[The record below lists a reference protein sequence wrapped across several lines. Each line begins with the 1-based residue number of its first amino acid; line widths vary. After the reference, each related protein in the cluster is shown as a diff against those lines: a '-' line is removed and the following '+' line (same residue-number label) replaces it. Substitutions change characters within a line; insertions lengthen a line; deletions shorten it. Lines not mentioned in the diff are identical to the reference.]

1 MTTRANNSRSF
12 LGYRLNLLPQDYLA
26 RRRRIRQISTIVM
39 TVIFSVVV
47 AAIIIYSSNSNP
59 GSTAH

>member
-12 LGYRLNLLPQDYLA
+12 LGYRLNPLPQDYLA